1 MANKKTKR
9 DLFLEVREVVAGNEE
24 LVAFIDH
31 ELELLNKK
39 ASTKSTKVN
48 DEQVALMEKIVNAL
62 NEIGRSV
69 TISELQ
75 KENAEMAE
83 YSNQKLSAMLKK
95 LVDNKQVTKI
105 VDKKKSY
112 FMVAETPEVEGV
124 STSGSFPDISSSNL
138 DSATKKK
145 KKIKYFSKNY

>member
-1 MANKKTKR
+1 MANKKTKK

-39 ASTKSTKVN
+39 ASVKSTKVN

-95 LVDNKQVTKI
+95 LVHNKQVTKM

-112 FMVAETPEVEGV
+112 FTTAETPEVEGE
-124 STSGSFPDISSSNL
+124 
-138 DSATKKK
+138 
-145 KKIKYFSKNY
+145 

>member
-9 DLFLEVREVVAGNEE
+9 EFFGEIKEIVKGNAE

-31 ELELLNKK
+31 ELELLDKK
-39 ASTKSTKVN
+39 TSAKSTKVN
-48 DEQVALMEKIVNAL
+48 TEQVELMEKIVDAL

-75 KENAEMAE
+75 KENTEMAE

-95 LVDNKQVTKI
+95 LVDNKQVTKMI
-105 VDKKKSY
+105 DKKKSY
-112 FMVAETPEVEGV
+112 FTVAETPEVEGE
-124 STSGSFPDISSSNL
+124 
-138 DSATKKK
+138 
-145 KKIKYFSKNY
+145 

>member
-1 MANKKTKR
+1 MANAKVTKKDNFEEVIKIAKELGRTDLVEFTQHELDLLKKKT
-9 DLFLEVREVVAGNEE
+9 
-24 LVAFIDH
+24 
-31 ELELLNKK
+31 
-39 ASTKSTKVN
+39 STKSTKTN
-48 DEQVALMEKIVNAL
+48 EEQIALMEKIVNAL

-69 TISELQ
+69 TITELQ

-112 FMVAETPEVEGV
+112 FTTAETPEVEGE
-124 STSGSFPDISSSNL
+124 
-138 DSATKKK
+138 
-145 KKIKYFSKNY
+145 

>member
-1 MANKKTKR
+1 MTNKKTKR
-9 DLFLEVREVVAGNEE
+9 DLFLEVREIVAGNEE
-24 LVAFIDH
+24 LVAFVDH
-31 ELELLNKK
+31 ELELLDKK

-95 LVDNKQVTKI
+95 LVDNKQVTKM

-112 FMVAETPEVEGV
+112 FMVAETLEVEGE
-124 STSGSFPDISSSNL
+124 
-138 DSATKKK
+138 
-145 KKIKYFSKNY
+145 

>member
-1 MANKKTKR
+1 MTNKKTKK

-24 LVAFIDH
+24 LVAFVDH
-31 ELELLNKK
+31 ELELLDKK

-48 DEQVALMEKIVNAL
+48 DEQVALMDKIVNVL

-112 FMVAETPEVEGV
+112 FTTAETLEVEGE
-124 STSGSFPDISSSNL
+124 
-138 DSATKKK
+138 
-145 KKIKYFSKNY
+145 

>member
-1 MANKKTKR
+1 MVNKKTKK

-48 DEQVALMEKIVNAL
+48 DEQVALMKKIVNAL

-112 FMVAETPEVEGV
+112 FTTAETPEVEGE
-124 STSGSFPDISSSNL
+124 
-138 DSATKKK
+138 
-145 KKIKYFSKNY
+145 

>member
-1 MANKKTKR
+1 MANKKTKK

-24 LVAFIDH
+24 LVAFVDH

-39 ASTKSTKVN
+39 TSTKSTKVN
-48 DEQVALMEKIVNAL
+48 EEQVALMEKIVNAL

-95 LVDNKQVTKI
+95 LVDNKQVTKM

-112 FMVAETPEVEGV
+112 FMVAETSEVEGE
-124 STSGSFPDISSSNL
+124 
-138 DSATKKK
+138 
-145 KKIKYFSKNY
+145 

>member
-1 MANKKTKR
+1 MANKKTKK

-24 LVAFIDH
+24 LVAFVDH

-39 ASTKSTKVN
+39 TSTKSTKVN

-95 LVDNKQVTKI
+95 LVDNKQVTKM

-112 FMVAETPEVEGV
+112 FMVAETPEVEGE
-124 STSGSFPDISSSNL
+124 
-138 DSATKKK
+138 
-145 KKIKYFSKNY
+145 

>member
-9 DLFLEVREVVAGNEE
+9 EFFGEIKEIVKGNAE

-31 ELELLNKK
+31 ELELLDKK
-39 ASTKSTKVN
+39 TSAKSTKVN
-48 DEQVALMEKIVNAL
+48 TEQVELMDKIVNAL

-75 KENAEMAE
+75 KENAEMAK

-112 FMVAETPEVEGV
+112 FMVAETPEVEGE
-124 STSGSFPDISSSNL
+124 
-138 DSATKKK
+138 
-145 KKIKYFSKNY
+145 

>member
-9 DLFLEVREVVAGNEE
+9 EFFGEIREIVKENTE
-24 LVAFIDH
+24 LIAFIDH
-31 ELELLNKK
+31 ELELLDKK
-39 ASTKSTKVN
+39 TSAKSTKVN
-48 DEQVALMEKIVNAL
+48 TEQVELMNKIVNAL

-112 FMVAETPEVEGV
+112 FMVAKTPEVEGE
-124 STSGSFPDISSSNL
+124 
-138 DSATKKK
+138 
-145 KKIKYFSKNY
+145 

>member
-9 DLFLEVREVVAGNEE
+9 EFFGEIREIVKENTE

-31 ELELLNKK
+31 ELELLDKK
-39 ASTKSTKVN
+39 TNAKSTKVN
-48 DEQVALMEKIVNAL
+48 TEQVELMEKIVNAL

-95 LVDNKQVTKI
+95 LVDNKQVTKMI
-105 VDKKKSY
+105 DKKKSY
-112 FMVAETPEVEGV
+112 FMVAKTPEVEGE
-124 STSGSFPDISSSNL
+124 
-138 DSATKKK
+138 
-145 KKIKYFSKNY
+145 

>member
-112 FMVAETPEVEGV
+112 FTTAKTPKVEGE
-124 STSGSFPDISSSNL
+124 
-138 DSATKKK
+138 
-145 KKIKYFSKNY
+145 

>member
-24 LVAFIDH
+24 LVAFVDH

-39 ASTKSTKVN
+39 TSTKSTKVN
-48 DEQVALMEKIVNAL
+48 EEQVALMEKIVNAL

-112 FMVAETPEVEGV
+112 FTTAETPEVEGE
-124 STSGSFPDISSSNL
+124 
-138 DSATKKK
+138 
-145 KKIKYFSKNY
+145 

>member
-1 MANKKTKR
+1 MANKKTKK

-24 LVAFIDH
+24 LVAFVDH
-31 ELELLNKK
+31 ELELLDKK
-39 ASTKSTKVN
+39 TSTKSTKTN
-48 DEQVALMEKIVNAL
+48 EEQIALMEKIVNAL

-112 FMVAETPEVEGV
+112 F
-124 STSGSFPDISSSNL
+124 
-138 DSATKKK
+138 
-145 KKIKYFSKNY
+145 KIAD

>member
-1 MANKKTKR
+1 MANVKITKKDNFEEVIKIAKELGRTDLVKFAQHELDLLKKKT
-9 DLFLEVREVVAGNEE
+9 D
-24 LVAFIDH
+24 
-31 ELELLNKK
+31 
-39 ASTKSTKVN
+39 TKSTKTN
-48 DEQVALMEKIVNAL
+48 EEQIALMEKIVNAL

-69 TISELQ
+69 TSTELQ

-112 FMVAETPEVEGV
+112 FTTVETPEVEGE
-124 STSGSFPDISSSNL
+124 
-138 DSATKKK
+138 
-145 KKIKYFSKNY
+145 

>member
-9 DLFLEVREVVAGNEE
+9 EFFGEIREIVKENTE
-24 LVAFIDH
+24 LVEFIDH
-31 ELELLNKK
+31 ELELLDKK
-39 ASTKSTKVN
+39 TSAKSTKVN
-48 DEQVALMEKIVNAL
+48 TEQVELMDKIVNAL

-95 LVDNKQVTKI
+95 LVDNKQVTKM

-112 FMVAETPEVEGV
+112 FMVAETPEVEGE
-124 STSGSFPDISSSNL
+124 
-138 DSATKKK
+138 
-145 KKIKYFSKNY
+145 

>member
-9 DLFLEVREVVAGNEE
+9 EFFGEIREIVKENTE

-31 ELELLNKK
+31 ELELLDKK
-39 ASTKSTKVN
+39 TSAKSTKVN
-48 DEQVALMEKIVNAL
+48 TEQVELMDKIVNAL

-95 LVDNKQVTKI
+95 LVDNKQVTKMI
-105 VDKKKSY
+105 DKKKSY
-112 FMVAETPEVEGV
+112 FMVAKTPEVEGE
-124 STSGSFPDISSSNL
+124 
-138 DSATKKK
+138 
-145 KKIKYFSKNY
+145 

>member
-1 MANKKTKR
+1 MTNKKTKK
-9 DLFLEVREVVAGNEE
+9 DLFLEIREVVAGNEE
-24 LVAFIDH
+24 LVAFVDH

-39 ASTKSTKVN
+39 AGTKSTKVN
-48 DEQVALMEKIVNAL
+48 EEQVALMEKIVNAL
-62 NEIGRSV
+62 NEIGRGV

-112 FMVAETPEVEGV
+112 FTTTQTPEVEGE
-124 STSGSFPDISSSNL
+124 
-138 DSATKKK
+138 
-145 KKIKYFSKNY
+145 

>member
-1 MANKKTKR
+1 MSNNKKTKR
-9 DLFLEVREVVAGNEE
+9 EFFGEIREIVKENTE

-31 ELELLNKK
+31 ELELLDKK
-39 ASTKSTKVN
+39 TSTKSTKVN
-48 DEQVALMEKIVNAL
+48 TEQVELMEKIVNTL

-95 LVDNKQVTKI
+95 LVDNKQVTKMI
-105 VDKKKSY
+105 DKKKSY
-112 FMVAETPEVEGV
+112 FMVAETPEVEGE
-124 STSGSFPDISSSNL
+124 
-138 DSATKKK
+138 
-145 KKIKYFSKNY
+145 

>member
-9 DLFLEVREVVAGNEE
+9 EFFGEIREIVKENTE

-31 ELELLNKK
+31 ELELLDKK
-39 ASTKSTKVN
+39 TNAKSTKVN
-48 DEQVALMEKIVNAL
+48 TEQVELMDKIVNAL
-62 NEIGRSV
+62 NKIGRSV

-95 LVDNKQVTKI
+95 LVDNKQVTKMI
-105 VDKKKSY
+105 DKKKSY
-112 FMVAETPEVEGV
+112 FMVAETPEVEGE
-124 STSGSFPDISSSNL
+124 
-138 DSATKKK
+138 
-145 KKIKYFSKNY
+145 

>member
-1 MANKKTKR
+1 MTNKKTKR

-31 ELELLNKK
+31 ELDLLNKK

-95 LVDNKQVTKI
+95 LVDNKQVTKM

-112 FMVAETPEVEGV
+112 FTTAETPEVEGE
-124 STSGSFPDISSSNL
+124 
-138 DSATKKK
+138 
-145 KKIKYFSKNY
+145 

>member
-1 MANKKTKR
+1 MTNKKTKR

-24 LVAFIDH
+24 LVAFVDH
-31 ELELLNKK
+31 ELELLDKK

-95 LVDNKQVTKI
+95 LVDNKQVTKM

-112 FMVAETPEVEGV
+112 FTTAETLEVEGE
-124 STSGSFPDISSSNL
+124 
-138 DSATKKK
+138 
-145 KKIKYFSKNY
+145 

>member
-1 MANKKTKR
+1 MANKKTKK

-24 LVAFIDH
+24 LVAFVDH

-39 ASTKSTKVN
+39 TSTKSTKTN
-48 DEQVALMEKIVNAL
+48 EEQVALMEKIVNAL
-62 NEIGRSV
+62 NKIGRSV
-69 TISELQ
+69 TITELQ

-112 FMVAETPEVEGV
+112 FTTAETPEVEGE
-124 STSGSFPDISSSNL
+124 
-138 DSATKKK
+138 
-145 KKIKYFSKNY
+145 

>member
-9 DLFLEVREVVAGNEE
+9 EFFGEIKEIVKENAE

-31 ELELLNKK
+31 ELELLDKK
-39 ASTKSTKVN
+39 TNAKSTKVN
-48 DEQVALMEKIVNAL
+48 TEQVELMGKIVNAL
-62 NEIGRSV
+62 NKIGRSV

-95 LVDNKQVTKI
+95 LVDNKQVTKMI
-105 VDKKKSY
+105 DKKKSY
-112 FMVAETPEVEGV
+112 FMVAETPEVEGE
-124 STSGSFPDISSSNL
+124 
-138 DSATKKK
+138 
-145 KKIKYFSKNY
+145 

>member
-1 MANKKTKR
+1 MANKKTKK

-24 LVAFIDH
+24 LVAFVDH

-48 DEQVALMEKIVNAL
+48 EEQVALMEKIVNAL

-95 LVDNKQVTKI
+95 LVDSKQVTKM

-112 FMVAETPEVEGV
+112 FMVAETPEVEGE
-124 STSGSFPDISSSNL
+124 
-138 DSATKKK
+138 
-145 KKIKYFSKNY
+145 

>member
-24 LVAFIDH
+24 LVAFVDH
-31 ELELLNKK
+31 ELELLDKK
-39 ASTKSTKVN
+39 TSTKSTKVN
-48 DEQVALMEKIVNAL
+48 EEQVALMEKIVNAL

-95 LVDNKQVTKI
+95 LVDNKQVTKM

-112 FMVAETPEVEGV
+112 FTTAETPEVEGE
-124 STSGSFPDISSSNL
+124 
-138 DSATKKK
+138 
-145 KKIKYFSKNY
+145 

>member
-1 MANKKTKR
+1 MANKKTKK

-24 LVAFIDH
+24 LVAFVDH

-48 DEQVALMEKIVNAL
+48 EEQVALMEKIVNAL

-95 LVDNKQVTKI
+95 LVDSKQVTKM

-112 FMVAETPEVEGV
+112 FMVAETSEVEGE
-124 STSGSFPDISSSNL
+124 
-138 DSATKKK
+138 
-145 KKIKYFSKNY
+145 

>member
-1 MANKKTKR
+1 MTNKKTKKN
-9 DLFLEVREVVAGNEE
+9 LFLEVREVVAGNEE

-31 ELELLNKK
+31 ELELLDKK

-95 LVDNKQVTKI
+95 LVDNKQVTKM

-112 FMVAETPEVEGV
+112 FTTAETPEVEGE
-124 STSGSFPDISSSNL
+124 
-138 DSATKKK
+138 
-145 KKIKYFSKNY
+145 

>member
-1 MANKKTKR
+1 MSNNKKTKR
-9 DLFLEVREVVAGNEE
+9 EFFGEIREIVKENAE

-31 ELELLNKK
+31 ELKLLDKK
-39 ASTKSTKVN
+39 TSTKSTKVN
-48 DEQVALMEKIVNAL
+48 TEQVELMEKIVNTL

-112 FMVAETPEVEGV
+112 FMVAETPEVEGE
-124 STSGSFPDISSSNL
+124 
-138 DSATKKK
+138 
-145 KKIKYFSKNY
+145 

>member
-9 DLFLEVREVVAGNEE
+9 EFFGEIREIVKENTE
-24 LVAFIDH
+24 LVEFIDH
-31 ELELLNKK
+31 ELELLDKK
-39 ASTKSTKVN
+39 TNAKSTKVN
-48 DEQVALMEKIVNAL
+48 TEQVELMGKIVNAL

-95 LVDNKQVTKI
+95 LVDNKQVTKV

-112 FMVAETPEVEGV
+112 FMVAETPEVEGE
-124 STSGSFPDISSSNL
+124 
-138 DSATKKK
+138 
-145 KKIKYFSKNY
+145 

>member
-1 MANKKTKR
+1 MTNKKTKR

-24 LVAFIDH
+24 LVAFVDH
-31 ELELLNKK
+31 ELELLDKK

-48 DEQVALMEKIVNAL
+48 DEQVSLMEKIVNAL

-95 LVDNKQVTKI
+95 LVDNKQVTKM

-112 FMVAETPEVEGV
+112 FMIAETPEVEGE
-124 STSGSFPDISSSNL
+124 
-138 DSATKKK
+138 
-145 KKIKYFSKNY
+145 

>member
-24 LVAFIDH
+24 LVAFVDH

-39 ASTKSTKVN
+39 TSTKSTKVN
-48 DEQVALMEKIVNAL
+48 EEQVALMEKIVNAL

-95 LVDNKQVTKI
+95 LVDNKQVTKM

-112 FMVAETPEVEGV
+112 FTTAETPEVEGE
-124 STSGSFPDISSSNL
+124 
-138 DSATKKK
+138 
-145 KKIKYFSKNY
+145 

>member
-9 DLFLEVREVVAGNEE
+9 EFFGEIKEIVKGNAE

-31 ELELLNKK
+31 ELELLDKK
-39 ASTKSTKVN
+39 SSAKSTKVN
-48 DEQVALMEKIVNAL
+48 TEQVELMDKIVNAL

-95 LVDNKQVTKI
+95 LVDNKQVTKM

-112 FMVAETPEVEGV
+112 FMVAETPEVEGE
-124 STSGSFPDISSSNL
+124 
-138 DSATKKK
+138 
-145 KKIKYFSKNY
+145 

>member
-9 DLFLEVREVVAGNEE
+9 EFFGEIKEIVKGNAE

-31 ELELLNKK
+31 ELELLDKK
-39 ASTKSTKVN
+39 TSAKSTKVN
-48 DEQVALMEKIVNAL
+48 TEQVELMDKIVNAL
-62 NEIGRSV
+62 NKIGRSV

-95 LVDNKQVTKI
+95 LVDNKQVTKMI
-105 VDKKKSY
+105 DKKKSY
-112 FMVAETPEVEGV
+112 FMVAETPEVEGE
-124 STSGSFPDISSSNL
+124 
-138 DSATKKK
+138 
-145 KKIKYFSKNY
+145 